1 VATRFYG
8 RENGTAPGT
17 PNVDGGWES
26 SASPFARSPMFTT
39 TDGGDTLGT
48 VSGFGSTAGQD
59 RCHRQWISRPMNS
72 GFTFDTSVTYKA
84 YMQCLESAANDN
96 IRSRLC
102 VRILSEDLSTVRH
115 TVLAIADY
123 STATEWNTALRNKAF
138 ANGDA
143 GTGSYTTVAGDRLV
157 VEWGHNDAAG
167 STISGSS
174 RWGSAG
180 SADLGENETSTAT
193 TERPWFETSLNLTF
207 FDVITGAGAIATA
220 EAFGTTNVVEN
231 VGASGIASLEAF
243 GTATIVSAVDASGI
257 ATAEAFGTTNAVLLL
272 DPSGIASLEAHGSTT
287 VEQAGSGTNI
297 DPAGI
302 ATLEAFGTTNVVEVV
317 APSGITSLEAFGTT
331 NVVEVVA
338 PSGITSLEAFGTTN
352 VVEVVAPSG
361 IASLQAFGTA
371 NVVEV
376 VAPSG
381 ITTLEAFGT
390 SVLQTFLN
398 ASGIASLE
406 VFGSATIGSV
416 TFVDASSI
424 ATLEAFGSASLHQ
437 ALTAAGIATLE
448 AFGTA
453 VLQVF
458 VNATGIAS
466 LEAFGTAVVG
476 SFTNVDPTGIA
487 SLETFGT
494 TNVVEVV
501 APAGIATLET
511 FGGVLVDT
519 GIPPFIGDLGVVGE
533 VAAGTY
539 TYGYVVSTLEELG
552 EVEP

>member
-1 VATRFYG
+1 MATRFYG

-317 APSGITSLEAFGTT
+317 APSGI
-331 NVVEVVA
+331 
-338 PSGITSLEAFGTTN
+338 
-352 VVEVVAPSG
+352 
-361 IASLQAFGTA
+361 ASLQAFGTA